1 MENVY
6 LLMRSVLDSINLV
19 VKNVKKDTIPTK
31 VSVKLMTPIA
41 LIIQDH
47 QMISSV
53 KTVKEGMYILLKPII
68 VWSKIQ
74 DAFIKVKFVQHVKA
88 HLYIMRF

>member
-68 VWSKIQ
+68 V
-74 DAFIKVKFVQHVKA
+74 
-88 HLYIMRF
+88 